1 MTSALTLSVLSWRL
15 LTLVDAPLVKLDSQ
29 RTLVDDIDT
38 YFSATLTFDNGIEAF
53 VEGGID
59 REKDR
64 VARIIGEHGEITIPF
79 FYRLEKYTV
88 HLNGKE
94 AQPYEYPLV
103 GDDMTLEI
111 QQFIDLVQAH
121 QTQCPV
127 HNLTDT
133 KQMIAVMEAIR
144 IG

>member
-1 MTSALTLSVLSWRL
+1 M
-15 LTLVDAPLVKLDSQ
+15 
-29 RTLVDDIDT
+29 
-38 YFSATLTFDNGIEAF
+38 
-53 VEGGID
+53 
-59 REKDR
+59 
-64 VARIIGEHGEITIPF
+64 
-79 FYRLEKYTV
+79 
-88 HLNGKE
+88 NGKE